1 MASSSS
7 KVEIE
12 KFDGSNDFGLWK
24 MKMLAHLGNLGLDL
38 ALGKEFPES
47 MDEEKKKEVLKKAYN
62 TLILSLSDKVL
73 REIVKCKSA
82 AEVWLKLESLYMTK
96 NLSSR
101 LHLKAN
107 FFTWKM
113 TEGKDLQGHI
123 DDFNKLVMD
132 LENIG
137 VEYEDED
144 KALVLLYSLP
154 RSYETLVDI
163 LQHGRDT
170 ISLEDV
176 VSALKAKEQKW
187 KSDVGEQTGYG
198 LFVRG
203 RPSKKEKKEKAR
215 SKSRGGRKTIR
226 CFVCH
231 EEGHIKK
238 DCPKR
243 KKDVK
248 IQEGGEAA
256 IVECDDGYETAD
268 VLVASTSHSDKWI
281 MDSGCSY
288 HMTSNGGWFE
298 DYKEI
303 NGGQVLLGN
312 NSPCKVIGIGS
323 VRIKTNDG
331 FERVLPDV
339 RHVLELKRNLI
350 SLGMLDQHGFSWK
363 GEKGFLKVSKG
374 SLVMMKGVKDTLQ

>member
-1 MASSSS
+1 
-7 KVEIE
+7 
-12 KFDGSNDFGLWK
+12 
-24 MKMLAHLGNLGLDL
+24 
-38 ALGKEFPES
+38 
-47 MDEEKKKEVLKKAYN
+47 
-62 TLILSLSDKVL
+62 
-73 REIVKCKSA
+73 
-82 AEVWLKLESLYMTK
+82 
-96 NLSSR
+96 
-101 LHLKAN
+101 
-107 FFTWKM
+107 
-113 TEGKDLQGHI
+113 
-123 DDFNKLVMD
+123 MD

-187 KSDVGEQTGYG
+187 KSDMGEQTGYG

-203 RPSKKEKKEKAR
+203 RPSKKQKKEKA
-215 SKSRGGRKTIR
+215 S
-226 CFVCH
+226 
-231 EEGHIKK
+231 
-238 DCPKR
+238 
-243 KKDVK
+243 
-248 IQEGGEAA
+248 
-256 IVECDDGYETAD
+256 DDGYETAD

-281 MDSGCSY
+281 MDLGCSY

-303 NGGQVLLGN
+303 NRGQVLLGN
-312 NSPCKVIGIGS
+312 NSLCKVIGIGS
-323 VRIKTNDG
+323 VRIKTHDG

-339 RHVLELKRNLI
+339 RHVPELNRNLI

-363 GEKGFLKVSKG
+363 GDKGLLKVSKG
-374 SLVMMKGVKDTLQ
+374 SLVVMKGVKDRSLTCFKVVP

>member
-1 MASSSS
+1 M
-7 KVEIE
+7 
-12 KFDGSNDFGLWK
+12 
-24 MKMLAHLGNLGLDL
+24 
-38 ALGKEFPES
+38 
-47 MDEEKKKEVLKKAYN
+47 
-62 TLILSLSDKVL
+62 
-73 REIVKCKSA
+73 
-82 AEVWLKLESLYMTK
+82 
-96 NLSSR
+96 
-101 LHLKAN
+101 
-107 FFTWKM
+107 
-113 TEGKDLQGHI
+113 
-123 DDFNKLVMD
+123 
-132 LENIG
+132 
-137 VEYEDED
+137 
-144 KALVLLYSLP
+144 
-154 RSYETLVDI
+154 
-163 LQHGRDT
+163 
-170 ISLEDV
+170 
-176 VSALKAKEQKW
+176 
-187 KSDVGEQTGYG
+187 GEQTGYG
-198 LFVRG
+198 LFVRR

-256 IVECDDGYETAD
+256 IVENDDGYETTD

-298 DYKEI
+298 DYKET

-323 VRIKTNDG
+323 VRIKTHDG
-331 FERVLPDV
+331 LERVLPDV
-339 RHVLELKRNLI
+339 RHVPELKRNLI

-363 GEKGFLKVSKG
+363 GEKGVLKVSKG
-374 SLVMMKGVKDTLQ
+374 L

>member
-1 MASSSS
+1 
-7 KVEIE
+7 
-12 KFDGSNDFGLWK
+12 
-24 MKMLAHLGNLGLDL
+24 
-38 ALGKEFPES
+38 
-47 MDEEKKKEVLKKAYN
+47 
-62 TLILSLSDKVL
+62 
-73 REIVKCKSA
+73 
-82 AEVWLKLESLYMTK
+82 
-96 NLSSR
+96 
-101 LHLKAN
+101 
-107 FFTWKM
+107 
-113 TEGKDLQGHI
+113 
-123 DDFNKLVMD
+123 MD

-215 SKSRGGRKTIR
+215 
-226 CFVCH
+226 
-231 EEGHIKK
+231 
-238 DCPKR
+238 

-248 IQEGGEAA
+248 IQEGG
-256 IVECDDGYETAD
+256 DDGYETAD

-323 VRIKTNDG
+323 VRIKTHDG
-331 FERVLPDV
+331 LERVLPDV
-339 RHVLELKRNLI
+339 RHVPELKRNLI

-363 GEKGFLKVSKG
+363 GEKGLLKVSKG
-374 SLVMMKGVKDTLQ
+374 SLVVMKGVNDRSLYLLQGSTVIGMAATVMESGKNSLASL